1 MALGKLVQV
10 DKETIDPASPVS
22 QVTLTGF
29 DTDNAYF
36 VTWRNVQTT
45 TDNVSFRARVTI
57 GGSADSTTKYNRA
70 YKVLKAYTTNAND
83 LANGQGEWFI
93 SQLGTP
99 ANEQGNGWGY
109 LYNFNST
116 SERAFGLISCSDWNS
131 ISSLAGNYGGI
142 EYTGTGSARDGFQLY
157 VSSGNMDNGEFVLY
171 KVV

>member
-10 DKETIDPASPVS
+10 DKTTIDPASPVS

-45 TDNVSFRARVTI
+45 SDNVSFRARVTI
-57 GGSADSTTKYNRA
+57 GGSEDSTTKYNRA
-70 YKVLKAYTTNAND
+70 YKTLKAYATNSND
-83 LANGQGEWFI
+83 LSNGQGEWFI

-99 ANEQGNGWGY
+99 ANEQANGWGY

-116 SERAFGLISCSDWNS
+116 SERAFGS
-131 ISSLAGNYGGI
+131 GNYGAI
-142 EYTGTGSARDGFQLY
+142 EYTGTGSARDGFKLY